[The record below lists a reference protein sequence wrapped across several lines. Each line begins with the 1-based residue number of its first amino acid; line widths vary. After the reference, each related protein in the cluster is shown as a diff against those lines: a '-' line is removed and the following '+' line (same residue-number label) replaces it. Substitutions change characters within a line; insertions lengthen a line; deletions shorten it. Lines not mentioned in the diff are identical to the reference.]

1 MAETPARPITLLEQ
15 KLEALLA
22 YTQHLERENAAIKAQ
37 NQTLAAETGHYAE
50 RQRAVTERLEQL
62 LDSLKSLEATPH
74 EQ

>member
-22 YTQHLERENAAIKAQ
+22 YTQHLESEYANIKAD
-37 NQTLAAETGHYAE
+37 NLALRAEADHYAE
-50 RQRAVTERLEQL
+50 RQRAITLRLEQL
-62 LDSLKSLEATPH
+62 LDSLKSLETTPN

>member
-22 YTQHLERENAAIKAQ
+22 YTQHLESENATVKAH
-37 NQTLAAETGHYAE
+37 NQALRTEVDEYAQ
-50 RQRAVTERLEQL
+50 RQRAVTLRLEHL
-62 LDSLKSLEATPH
+62 LDSLKSLEIAPN